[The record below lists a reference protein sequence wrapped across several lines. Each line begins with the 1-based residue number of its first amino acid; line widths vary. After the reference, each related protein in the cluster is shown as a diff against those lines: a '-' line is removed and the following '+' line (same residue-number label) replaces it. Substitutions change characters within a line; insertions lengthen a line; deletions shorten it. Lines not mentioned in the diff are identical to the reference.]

1 MKVEDE
7 PTNAFVNIRKVNI
20 MGTTGSGKSTL
31 VSLLQETEYQSL
43 NPENPEECVD
53 MIKLVSKVNVAFTKD
68 TSHFLNIVV
77 VSLDDISL
85 SNKTLLYDS
94 ELIILIIDITS
105 MESFIRVKN
114 FIESLT
120 DAKDYKIVLI
130 TNKIDLDSNREI
142 SGFEIKQ
149 FKDDHPT
156 IREVEVSLKT
166 KDNYTEL
173 LQTINELL
181 SDDENYNPL
190 QMIQFHE
197 PPTILPSKGNNLNN
211 NIYNPLKL
219 FLLGNSTVGKTSFIK
234 KFFKNEFGGTITTLG
249 VDVEKTLVNISDTIY
264 KIEVWDT
271 AGQERLRSIP
281 RQYYSKG
288 DGFILMFDVTSE
300 KSFNDVIE
308 WVKDIRGNGRT
319 TIKDDS
325 NSIVILLVG
334 NKIDCIEKRVVT
346 TEMAEQLAQENN
358 LKYVEISCKS
368 GLNIQETMANL
379 IMEAYRV
386 FKGES
391 ESFMLAR
398 PKKKK
403 EVRRAG
409 CCKD

>member
-1 MKVEDE
+1 MKEE
-7 PTNAFVNIRKVNI
+7 AEENTFVNIRKVNI
-20 MGTTGSGKSTL
+20 MGITGSGKSTL
-31 VSLLQETEYQSL
+31 VSLLQDTEYQSL
-43 NPENPEECVD
+43 NPENPEDNAD
-53 MIKLVSKVNVAFTKD
+53 MIKQVLKANITFKND

-77 VSLDDISL
+77 ASLDDMSV
-85 SNKTLLYDS
+85 STKTLLYDTD
-94 ELIILIIDITS
+94 LIILIIDITS
-105 MESFIRVKN
+105 MESFMRIKN

-120 DAKDYKIVLI
+120 DTKDYKIILV

-166 KDNYTEL
+166 KENYPEL
-173 LQTINELL
+173 LQVINEML
-181 SDDENYNPL
+181 SEDEGYNPF
-190 QMIQFHE
+190 QMLHFKE
-197 PPTILPSKGNNLNN
+197 PPSILSNKANSNTIYK
-211 NIYNPLKL
+211 PLKL

-249 VDVEKTLVNISDTIY
+249 VDVEKTLVNINDTIY

-288 DGFILMFDVTSE
+288 DGFILMFDVTLE
-300 KSFNDVIE
+300 KSFNDVVE

-319 TIKDDS
+319 TVKDDV
-325 NSIVILLVG
+325 NSIVIILVG
-334 NKIDCIEKRVVT
+334 NKVDCVEKRVVT
-346 TEMAEQLAQENN
+346 TEMAEQLAEENN

-368 GLNIQETMANL
+368 GLNIQETMARL

-386 FKGES
+386 LNKES
-391 ESFMLAR
+391 DSFMLIK

-403 EVRRAG
+403 TGKKAK
-409 CCKD
+409 CCQD

>member
-1 MKVEDE
+1 MKEE
-7 PTNAFVNIRKVNI
+7 AQIEQKYVNIRKVNI
-20 MGTTGSGKSTL
+20 LGITGSGKSTL
-31 VSLLQETEYQSL
+31 VSLLQESEYQSL
-43 NPENPEECVD
+43 NPENPEDNVD
-53 MIKLVSKVNVAFTKD
+53 MIKQVLKANITFKNG

-77 VSLDDISL
+77 ASLDEMSV
-85 SNKTLLYDS
+85 STKTLLYDTD
-94 ELIILIIDITS
+94 LIILIIDITS
-105 MESFIRVKN
+105 MESFIRIKA
-114 FIESLT
+114 FLESLT
-120 DAKDYKIVLI
+120 DTKDYKIILV

-166 KDNYTEL
+166 K
-173 LQTINELL
+173 
-181 SDDENYNPL
+181 ENYNDLL
-190 QMIQFHE
+190 QVINEMLTDDEEYNPFQMLYFQE
-197 PPTILPSKGNNLNN
+197 PPSIVSNQGNSNTIYK
-211 NIYNPLKL
+211 PLKL

-249 VDVEKTLVNISDTIY
+249 VDVEKTLVTINDTIY

-300 KSFNDVIE
+300 KSFNDVVE

-319 TIKDDS
+319 TVKDDV

-334 NKIDCIEKRVVT
+334 NKVDCVDKRVVT
-346 TEMAEQLAQENN
+346 TETAEQLAEENN

-368 GLNIQETMANL
+368 GLNIQETMARL

-386 FKGES
+386 LNKES
-391 ESFMLAR
+391 DSFMLIK

-403 EVRRAG
+403 GERRAG
-409 CCKD
+409 CCQD